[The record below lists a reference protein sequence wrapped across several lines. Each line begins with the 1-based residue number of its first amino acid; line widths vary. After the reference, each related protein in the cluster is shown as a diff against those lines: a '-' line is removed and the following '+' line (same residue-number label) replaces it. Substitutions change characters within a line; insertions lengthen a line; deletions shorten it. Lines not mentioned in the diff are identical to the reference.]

1 VAVPPDLASL
11 EASIRRFLT
20 EVLGIAMSGVG
31 RDASLV
37 RSGLV
42 DSVGMVRL
50 AAFLE
55 AELDLTIPD
64 RDVTAD
70 HFDSLAAIDAYA
82 RRRIETDP

>member
-1 VAVPPDLASL
+1 MPPDLASF
-11 EASIRRFLT
+11 EASLRRFLT
-20 EVLGIAMSGVG
+20 EVLGLPTSGVG

-37 RSGLV
+37 RSGVV
-42 DSVGMVRL
+42 DSVGLVRL

-70 HFDSLAAIDAYA
+70 HFDSLAAIDAYV
-82 RRRIETDP
+82 RRRIEADT